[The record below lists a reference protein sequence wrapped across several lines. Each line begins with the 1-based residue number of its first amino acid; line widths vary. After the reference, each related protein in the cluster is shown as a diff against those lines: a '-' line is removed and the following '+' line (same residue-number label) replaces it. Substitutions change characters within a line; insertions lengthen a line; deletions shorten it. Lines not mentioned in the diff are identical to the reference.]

1 MVAGSALWAQD
12 PVPVTTQNL
21 KLQTSSRNEISITP
35 PAATTGYSLVLPLTA
50 GANGS
55 VLTSNGS
62 GTLSWVLPSAT
73 SWSLL
78 GNDNVDSTL
87 NFLGTTNGRPLI
99 LKANNAEAFRIRSTG
114 QVLVTSLN
122 GAAATSMPSGFDRIV
137 IASSDGE
144 LNEASIATVV
154 GAGIEG
160 NAWSLSGNTT
170 TTAWNG
176 TSGTYLGT
184 KSTQP
189 LVIATTNATA
199 QDIRF
204 YTGANGATERL
215 RIKSTGELIVSD
227 LGGVTPSGPP
237 IPGGYDRVIIANSSG
252 QLDEVSIPA
261 LFSASGW
268 ALSGNSGLTSGGA
281 LGATATGTGK
291 LGMTDGV
298 DLRLITDGKVRMII
312 ASDGAITMGSTLGV
326 TGLIT
331 GSAGATISGAATS
344 INASSNFNTNINTG
358 TSTGTVAIGNSAST
372 TTILGAT
379 TINSTGTAATSIGNA
394 TGTFAL
400 TSPGL
405 NVATSGDLSDGGGN
419 VVVADNL
426 DVTGTGT
433 NNIGVA
439 ASTNTILGT
448 TAITGAT
455 TINTTGTAATT
466 IGNTTAATA
475 VTINSGA
482 TGGLTL
488 GGIPTGTASD
498 DVLLINASSKVTK
511 TTRADLIAST
521 AWALVGNSTTT
532 AWNGTSGSFLGTTS
546 TQPLVLATT
555 NATAQDIRFYT
566 GASGASER
574 MRVTSDGRVGIR
586 ETAPDAILHVTSPS
600 NTNIGVIIQASTLLE
615 DIVSPPPPIPPG
627 GTTANLLEFRSEAD
641 AVLTYV
647 TAKGSIVL
655 KAHGAAAGETNELLF
670 RELNATGENY
680 VGFKAPDA
688 ISADVVWTL
697 PSADGTSNQALTTNG
712 SKILSWTSVLT
723 PSTGWA
729 TDGND
734 ISASSGALG
743 VAPTGSWLGTKSS
756 STAKDLRIA
765 TNGLTRM
772 IVASDGGITMGST
785 LGVTGLITGNAGA
798 DISGAAT
805 SINASSNN
813 NTNINTG
820 TSTGTVAIGNSAS
833 TTTILGATT
842 INSTGTAATTIGNTT
857 AATAVTINS
866 GSTGG
871 LTLGGIPTGTAS
883 DDVLLINA
891 SNKVTKTTRADLVAG
906 TAWALAG
913 NSTTTAWNG
922 TSGSFL
928 GTTSAQPLVIAT
940 TNATSQ
946 DIRFFTGTNGVL
958 ERLRILGTGF
968 VGIGIAAPTAQ
979 LEIQPSATSFVGLVI
994 RAQPSQSAPIFAVRN
1009 SSSVDLVSVAPSGQL
1024 VLSPISA
1031 AAGGT
1036 NQLRFE
1042 ELSANGSEYVGFKA
1056 PDAIATTRVWTLP
1069 NADGSSG
1076 QFLSTN
1082 GSGTLSWA
1090 TALTATSGWSLTGNA
1105 STDSTAAFI
1114 GTTDETVGR
1123 PLVIK
1128 TDGVERAR
1136 FTGGNGYLGVGTSA
1150 PTTSVDI
1157 NGAIRTRPGT
1167 ATANGANTAVTVG
1180 NKSFIVITSDDVFAS
1195 RRVTLSD
1202 GQDGQR
1208 LMLLVLGAGGDNTYG
1223 VRLETTDANL
1233 RLNNDAELEDGDTI
1247 ELVFYGTNWFELK
1260 RSVNSN

>member
-35 PAATTGYSLVLPLTA
+35 PSATTGYSLVLPLTA
-50 GANGS
+50 GSDGS

-62 GTLSWVLPSAT
+62 GTLSWVLPNAT

-78 GNDNVDSTL
+78 GNANIDSTL

-122 GAAATSMPSGFDRIV
+122 GVAATSMPSGFDRIV

-261 LFSASGW
+261 LFSATGW

-291 LGMTDGV
+291 LGMTDAI
-298 DLRLITDGKVRMII
+298 DLRLITDGKVRMIVT
-312 ASDGAITMGSTLGV
+312 SDGAITMGSTLGV
-326 TGLIT
+326 TGATTLSSTLGVTGLIT
-331 GSAGATISGAATS
+331 GSTGATISGAATS

-379 TINSTGTAATSIGNA
+379 TINSTGTAAT
-394 TGTFAL
+394 
-400 TSPGL
+400 
-405 NVATSGDLSDGGGN
+405 
-419 VVVADNL
+419 
-426 DVTGTGT
+426 
-433 NNIGVA
+433 
-439 ASTNTILGT
+439 
-448 TAITGAT
+448 
-455 TINTTGTAATT
+455 T

-475 VTINSGA
+475 VTINTGS

-521 AWALVGNSTTT
+521 AWALPGNSTST

-688 ISADVVWTL
+688 ITADVVWTL

-712 SKILSWTSVLT
+712 SKTLSWTSVLT
-723 PSTGWA
+723 PSSGWA
-729 TDGND
+729 TEGND

-798 DISGAAT
+798 SISGAAT

-891 SNKVTKTTRADLVAG
+891 SNKVAKTTRADLIAG
-906 TAWALAG
+906 SAWALVG

-968 VGIGIAAPTAQ
+968 VGIGISAPTAQ

-994 RAQPSQSAPIFAVRN
+994 RAQPSQSASIFAVRN
-1009 SSSVDLVSVAPSGQL
+1009 SSSVDLVSVAPAGQL

-1090 TALTATSGWSLTGNA
+1090 TALTATSGWSLTGNT

-1136 FTGGNGYLGVGTSA
+1136 FTGGNGYLGVGTNA

-1157 NGAIRTRPGT
+1157 DGGLRTRPGT

-1180 NKSFIVITSDDVFAS
+1180 NKSFIVITSDDVFSS
-1195 RRVTLSD
+1195 RRVTLTN
-1202 GQDGQR
+1202 GQDGQH
-1208 LMLLVLGAGGDNTYG
+1208 LVILVLGSGGDNTYG
-1223 VRLETTDANL
+1223 VRLETTDTNL

>member
-35 PAATTGYSLVLPLTA
+35 PSATTGYSLVLPLTA
-50 GANGS
+50 GSDGS

-78 GNDNVDSTL
+78 GNANIDSTL

-122 GAAATSMPSGFDRIV
+122 GVAATSMPSGFDRIV

-291 LGMTDGV
+291 LGMTDAI
-298 DLRLITDGKVRMII
+298 DLRLITDGKVRMIVT
-312 ASDGAITMGSTLGV
+312 SDGAITMGSTLGV
-326 TGLIT
+326 TGATTLSSTLGVTGLIT
-331 GSAGATISGAATS
+331 GSTGATISGAATS

-379 TINSTGTAATSIGNA
+379 TINSTGTAAT
-394 TGTFAL
+394 
-400 TSPGL
+400 
-405 NVATSGDLSDGGGN
+405 
-419 VVVADNL
+419 
-426 DVTGTGT
+426 
-433 NNIGVA
+433 
-439 ASTNTILGT
+439 
-448 TAITGAT
+448 
-455 TINTTGTAATT
+455 T

-475 VTINSGA
+475 VTINTGS

-521 AWALVGNSTTT
+521 AWALPGNSTST

-688 ISADVVWTL
+688 ITADVVWTL

-712 SKILSWTSVLT
+712 SKTLSWTSVLT
-723 PSTGWA
+723 PSSGWA
-729 TDGND
+729 TEGND

-798 DISGAAT
+798 SISGAAT

-891 SNKVTKTTRADLVAG
+891 SNKVTKTTRADLTAG
-906 TAWALAG
+906 SAWALVG

-968 VGIGIAAPTAQ
+968 VGIGISAPTAQ

-994 RAQPSQSAPIFAVRN
+994 RAQPSQSASIFAVRN
-1009 SSSVDLVSVAPSGQL
+1009 SSSVDLVSVAPAGQL

-1090 TALTATSGWSLTGNA
+1090 TALTATSGWSLTGNT

-1136 FTGGNGYLGVGTSA
+1136 FTGGNGYLGVGTNA

-1157 NGAIRTRPGT
+1157 DGGLRTRPGT

-1180 NKSFIVITSDDVFAS
+1180 NKSFIVITSDDVFSS
-1195 RRVTLSD
+1195 RRVTLTN
-1202 GQDGQR
+1202 GQDGQH
-1208 LMLLVLGAGGDNTYG
+1208 LVILVLGSGGDNTYG
-1223 VRLETTDANL
+1223 VRLETTDTNL

>member
-35 PAATTGYSLVLPLTA
+35 PSATTGYSLVLPLTA
-50 GANGS
+50 GSDGS

-62 GTLSWVLPSAT
+62 GTLSWVLPNAT

-78 GNDNVDSTL
+78 GNANIDSTL

-122 GAAATSMPSGFDRIV
+122 GVAATSMPSGFDRIV

-291 LGMTDGV
+291 LGMTDAI
-298 DLRLITDGKVRMII
+298 DLRLITDGKVRMIVT
-312 ASDGAITMGSTLGV
+312 SDGAITMGSTLGV
-326 TGLIT
+326 TGATTLSSTLGVTGLIT
-331 GSAGATISGAATS
+331 GSTGATISGAATS

-379 TINSTGTAATSIGNA
+379 TINSTGTAAT
-394 TGTFAL
+394 
-400 TSPGL
+400 
-405 NVATSGDLSDGGGN
+405 
-419 VVVADNL
+419 
-426 DVTGTGT
+426 
-433 NNIGVA
+433 
-439 ASTNTILGT
+439 
-448 TAITGAT
+448 
-455 TINTTGTAATT
+455 T

-475 VTINSGA
+475 VTINTGS

-521 AWALVGNSTTT
+521 AWALPGNSTST

-688 ISADVVWTL
+688 ITADVVWTL
-697 PSADGTSNQALTTNG
+697 PSVDGTSNQALTTNG
-712 SKILSWTSVLT
+712 SKTLSWTSVLT
-723 PSTGWA
+723 PSSGWA
-729 TDGND
+729 TEGND

-798 DISGAAT
+798 SISGAAT

-891 SNKVTKTTRADLVAG
+891 SNKVTKTTRADLTAG
-906 TAWALAG
+906 SAWALVG

-968 VGIGIAAPTAQ
+968 VGIGISAPTAQ

-994 RAQPSQSAPIFAVRN
+994 RAQPSQSASIFAVRN
-1009 SSSVDLVSVAPSGQL
+1009 SSSVDLVSVAPAGQL

-1090 TALTATSGWSLTGNA
+1090 TALTATSGWSLTGNT

-1136 FTGGNGYLGVGTSA
+1136 FTGGNGYLGVGTNA

-1157 NGAIRTRPGT
+1157 DGGLRTRPGT

-1180 NKSFIVITSDDVFAS
+1180 NKSFIVITSDDVFSS
-1195 RRVTLSD
+1195 RRVTLTN
-1202 GQDGQR
+1202 GQDGQH
-1208 LMLLVLGAGGDNTYG
+1208 LVILVLGSGGDNTYG
-1223 VRLETTDANL
+1223 VRLETTDTNL

>member
-35 PAATTGYSLVLPLTA
+35 PSATTGYSLVLPLTA
-50 GANGS
+50 GSDGS

-78 GNDNVDSTL
+78 GNANIDSTL

-252 QLDEVSIPA
+252 QLDEVSIPS

-291 LGMTDGV
+291 LGMTDAI
-298 DLRLITDGKVRMII
+298 DLRLITDGKVRMIVT
-312 ASDGAITMGSTLGV
+312 SGGAITMGSTLGV
-326 TGLIT
+326 TGATTLSSTLGVTGLIT
-331 GSAGATISGAATS
+331 GSTGATISGAATS

-379 TINSTGTAATSIGNA
+379 TINS
-394 TGTFAL
+394 
-400 TSPGL
+400 
-405 NVATSGDLSDGGGN
+405 
-419 VVVADNL
+419 
-426 DVTGTGT
+426 
-433 NNIGVA
+433 
-439 ASTNTILGT
+439 
-448 TAITGAT
+448 
-455 TINTTGTAATT
+455 TGTAATT

-521 AWALVGNSTTT
+521 AWALTGNSTST

-688 ISADVVWTL
+688 ITADVVWTL

-785 LGVTGLITGNAGA
+785 LGVTGLITGSAGA
-798 DISGAAT
+798 SISGAAT

-833 TTTILGATT
+833 TTTMLGVTT

-891 SNKVTKTTRADLVAG
+891 SNKVTKTTRADLIAG
-906 TAWALAG
+906 SAWALVG

-968 VGIGIAAPTAQ
+968 VGIGISAPTAQ

-1009 SSSVDLVSVAPSGQL
+1009 SSSVDLVSVAPAGQL

-1090 TALTATSGWSLTGNA
+1090 TALTATSGWSLTGNT

-1136 FTGGNGYLGVGTSA
+1136 FAGGNGYLGVGTNA
-1150 PTTSVDI
+1150 PTTSIDI
-1157 NGAIRTRPGT
+1157 DGGLRTRPGT
-1167 ATANGANTAVTVG
+1167 ATANGATTAVTVG
-1180 NKSFIVITSDDVFAS
+1180 NKSFIVITTDDVFSS
-1195 RRVTLSD
+1195 RRVTLTN
-1202 GQDGQR
+1202 GQDGQH
-1208 LMLLVLGAGGDNTYG
+1208 LVILVLGSGGDITYG
-1223 VRLETTDANL
+1223 VRLETTDTNL

-1260 RSVNSN
+1260 RSINSN

>member
-35 PAATTGYSLVLPLTA
+35 PSATTGYSLVLPLTA
-50 GANGS
+50 GSDGS

-78 GNDNVDSTL
+78 GNANIDSTL
-87 NFLGTTNGRPLI
+87 NFIGTTNGRPLI

-122 GAAATSMPSGFDRIV
+122 GVAATSMPSGFDRIV

-291 LGMTDGV
+291 LGMTDAI
-298 DLRLITDGKVRMII
+298 DLRLITDGKVRMIVT
-312 ASDGAITMGSTLGV
+312 SDGAITMGSTLGV
-326 TGLIT
+326 TGATTLSSTLGVTGLIT
-331 GSAGATISGAATS
+331 GSTGATISGAATS

-358 TSTGTVAIGNSAST
+358 TSTGTIAIGNSAST

-379 TINSTGTAATSIGNA
+379 TINSTGTAAT
-394 TGTFAL
+394 
-400 TSPGL
+400 
-405 NVATSGDLSDGGGN
+405 
-419 VVVADNL
+419 
-426 DVTGTGT
+426 
-433 NNIGVA
+433 
-439 ASTNTILGT
+439 
-448 TAITGAT
+448 
-455 TINTTGTAATT
+455 T

-475 VTINSGA
+475 VTINTGS

-521 AWALVGNSTTT
+521 AWALPGNSTST

-688 ISADVVWTL
+688 ITADVVWTL

-712 SKILSWTSVLT
+712 SKTLSWTSVLT
-723 PSTGWA
+723 PSSGWA
-729 TDGND
+729 TEGND

-798 DISGAAT
+798 SISGAAT

-891 SNKVTKTTRADLVAG
+891 SNKVTKTTRADLTAG
-906 TAWALAG
+906 SAWALVG

-968 VGIGIAAPTAQ
+968 VGIGISAPTAQ

-994 RAQPSQSAPIFAVRN
+994 RAQPSQSASIFAVRN
-1009 SSSVDLVSVAPSGQL
+1009 SSSVDLVSVAPAGQL

-1090 TALTATSGWSLTGNA
+1090 TALTATSGWSLTGNT

-1136 FTGGNGYLGVGTSA
+1136 FTGGNGYLGVGTNA

-1157 NGAIRTRPGT
+1157 DGGLRTRPGT

-1180 NKSFIVITSDDVFAS
+1180 NKSFIVITSDDVFSS
-1195 RRVTLSD
+1195 RRVTLTN
-1202 GQDGQR
+1202 GQDGQH
-1208 LMLLVLGAGGDNTYG
+1208 LVILVLGSGGDNTYG
-1223 VRLETTDANL
+1223 VRLETTDTNL

-1247 ELVFYGTNWFELK
+1247 ELVFYDTNWFELK

>member
-1 MVAGSALWAQD
+1 MVAGSALWAQEA
-12 PVPVTTQNL
+12 VPVTTQNL

-35 PAATTGYSLVLPLTA
+35 PSATTGYSLVLPLTA
-50 GANGS
+50 GSDGS
-55 VLTSNGS
+55 VLTTNGS

-78 GNDNVDSTL
+78 GNSNIDSTL

-99 LKANNAEAFRIRSTG
+99 LKTNNAEVFRIRSTG
-114 QVLVTSLN
+114 QVLVTNLN
-122 GAAATSMPSGFDRIV
+122 GVASTSVASGFDRIV

-268 ALSGNSGLTSGGA
+268 ALTGNSGLTSGGA

-291 LGMTDGV
+291 LGMTDAI
-298 DLRLITDGKVRMII
+298 DLRLITDGKVRMIVT
-312 ASDGAITMGSTLGV
+312 SDGAITMGSTLGV
-326 TGLIT
+326 TGATTLSSTLGVTGLIT
-331 GSAGATISGAATS
+331 GNAGATISGATTS

-379 TINSTGTAATSIGNA
+379 TINSTGTAAT
-394 TGTFAL
+394 
-400 TSPGL
+400 
-405 NVATSGDLSDGGGN
+405 
-419 VVVADNL
+419 
-426 DVTGTGT
+426 
-433 NNIGVA
+433 
-439 ASTNTILGT
+439 
-448 TAITGAT
+448 
-455 TINTTGTAATT
+455 T

-475 VTINSGA
+475 VTINTGS

-498 DVLLINASSKVTK
+498 DVLLINTSNKVTK

-532 AWNGTSGSFLGTTS
+532 AWNGSSGSFLGTTS
-546 TQPLVLATT
+546 AQPLVLATT

-566 GASGASER
+566 GASGVSER
-574 MRVTSDGRVGIR
+574 MRVTSGGSVGIR
-586 ETAPDAILHVTSPS
+586 EVSPDAILHVTSPS
-600 NTNIGVIIQASTLLE
+600 SSSIGVIIQANSLLE
-615 DIVSPPPPIPPG
+615 DVVTPPPPIPPG
-627 GTTANLLEFRSEAD
+627 GSSANLLEFRSQAD

-655 KAHGAAAGETNELLF
+655 KAHGTASGETNELLF

-680 VGFKAPDA
+680 IGFKAPDA

-712 SKILSWTSVLT
+712 SKTLSWTSILT

-785 LGVTGLITGNAGA
+785 LGVTGLITGSAGA
-798 DISGAAT
+798 TISGAAT
-805 SINASSNN
+805 SINASSNF

-820 TSTGTVAIGNSAS
+820 SSTGTVAIGNAAS
-833 TTTILGATT
+833 TITILGTT
-842 INSTGTAATTIGNTT
+842 GITGVTSINTTGTAATTIGNTT

-891 SNKVTKTTRADLVAG
+891 SSKVTKTTRADLIASA
-906 TAWALAG
+906 AWALAG
-913 NSTTTAWNG
+913 NSTSTAWNG

-946 DIRFFTGTNGVL
+946 DIRFFTGANGVV

-979 LEIQPSATSFVGLVI
+979 LEIQPTATSFVGLAI
-994 RAQPSQSAPIFAVRN
+994 RAQPSQSAPIFTVRN
-1009 SSSVDLVSVAPSGQL
+1009 SSSVDLVSVAPTGQL
-1024 VLSPISA
+1024 VLGPISA

-1056 PDAIATTRVWTLP
+1056 PDAITTTRVWTLP

-1105 STDSTAAFI
+1105 TTDSTAAFI

-1136 FTGGNGYLGVGTSA
+1136 FAGGNGYLGVGTNA

-1157 NGAIRTRPGT
+1157 DGGLRIRPGT
-1167 ATANGANTAVTVG
+1167 ATANGGNTAVTVG
-1180 NKSFIVITSDDVFAS
+1180 NKSFIVITSDDVFSS
-1195 RRVTLSD
+1195 RRVTLTD
-1202 GQDGQR
+1202 GHDGQR
-1208 LMLLVLGAGGDNTYG
+1208 LVILVLGAGGDNTYG
-1223 VRLETTDANL
+1223 VRLETTDSNL